1 MLLLT
6 WAQAATIRIV
16 HNAKRR
22 LLMKR
27 VILPVVVLLLTFVVG
42 VAAYWLILRR
52 AVNDTRTPCKVE
64 VVSPDALVSRIES
77 IASLRPLPP
86 VAPLPAP
93 TPKPH
98 FVLDY
103 DPETFNPYGV
113 YYVIEPKPKEFESFE
128 SLELGIY
135 GDDTQ
140 PGDIRIFTRGIAYSD
155 EATALFALVTKDRLV
170 FSTSKTS
177 ESGVEYRFEG
187 EFLRTK
193 FSPVAGTNTPVLR
206 GVLTRSKD
214 GRTLAE
220 ATVSFRFEH
229 LGC

>member
-1 MLLLT
+1 
-6 WAQAATIRIV
+6 
-16 HNAKRR
+16 
-22 LLMKR
+22 MKR
-27 VILPVVVLLLTFVVG
+27 MILRVVVLLVTFVVG
-42 VAAYWLILRR
+42 VAAYGLILRR
-52 AVNDTRTPCKVE
+52 AVNETQTPCKVE
-64 VVSPDALVSRIES
+64 VVSPEALVHRIES
-77 IASLRPLPP
+77 IAKITPLPP
-86 VAPLPAP
+86 AAPGPVP

-103 DPETFNPYGV
+103 DPEAINPYGV
-113 YYVIEPKPKEFESFE
+113 YYMIEPRPKEFESFE

-135 GDDTQ
+135 GDNTQ
-140 PGDIRIFTRGIAYSD
+140 PGDIRIYTKGIAYSD

-187 EFLRTK
+187 EFLRRK
-193 FSPVAGTNTPVLR
+193 FSAVAGTNTPVLR

>member
-1 MLLLT
+1 
-6 WAQAATIRIV
+6 
-16 HNAKRR
+16 
-22 LLMKR
+22 MKR
-27 VILPVVVLLLTFVVG
+27 MILRVVVLLVTFVVG
-42 VAAYWLILRR
+42 VAAYRLILRR
-52 AVNDTRTPCKVE
+52 AVNEAPTPCKVE
-64 VVSPDALVSRIES
+64 VVSPEALVQRIES
-77 IASLRPLPP
+77 IAKITPIAP
-86 VAPLPAP
+86 VVPLPAP

-113 YYVIEPKPKEFESFE
+113 YYMIEPKPKEFESFE

-135 GDDTQ
+135 KDDTQ
-140 PGDIRIFTRGIAYSD
+140 PGDIRIFTKAIAYTDDAS
-155 EATALFALVTKDRLV
+155 AVFALVTKDRLV
-170 FSTSKTS
+170 FATSKTL

-187 EFLRTK
+187 EFLRRK

>member
-1 MLLLT
+1 
-6 WAQAATIRIV
+6 
-16 HNAKRR
+16 
-22 LLMKR
+22 MKR
-27 VILPVVVLLLTFVVG
+27 MSLRVVVLLLTFTVG

-52 AVNDTRTPCKVE
+52 AVNEARTPCKVE
-64 VVSPDALVSRIES
+64 LVSPEALVNRIES
-77 IASLRPLPP
+77 IAKITPIPP
-86 VAPLPAP
+86 VAPLPSP

-103 DPETFNPYGV
+103 DPETFNPYGM
-113 YYVIEPKPKEFESFE
+113 YYMIEPKPKEFESFE

-135 GDDTQ
+135 GDDTY
-140 PGDIRIFTRGIAYSD
+140 PGDIRIFTKGIAYSD
-155 EATALFALVTKDRLV
+155 EASALFALVTKDRLV

-187 EFLRTK
+187 EFLRRK